1 MIKVSDNSIRTMELK
16 PFIQKLKK
24 NIKLLSLQAMIYD
37 EEEHH
42 EDILWRK
49 FINLV
54 GQLENTVDSLDI
66 QLLTINDY
74 ENTKIYLDEKLN
86 QSRSFSWGTSKEVK
100 K

>member
-1 MIKVSDNSIRTMELK
+1 
-16 PFIQKLKK
+16 
-24 NIKLLSLQAMIYD
+24 MIYD

-66 QLLTINDY
+66 QLLTINDI
-74 ENTKIYLDEKLN
+74 ENTKIYLDEKL
-86 QSRSFSWGTSKEVK
+86 RSK
-100 K
+100 